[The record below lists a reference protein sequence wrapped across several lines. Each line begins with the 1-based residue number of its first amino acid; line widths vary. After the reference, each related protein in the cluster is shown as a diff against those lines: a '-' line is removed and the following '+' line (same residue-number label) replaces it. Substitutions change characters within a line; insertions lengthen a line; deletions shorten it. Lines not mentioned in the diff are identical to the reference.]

1 MSEAV
6 PEPGSTHGASAQGGG
21 SPHSVPVLSGP
32 AGVHALL
39 LVDELIFLPF
49 CFRRNT
55 GAPSWIS
62 VARLV
67 YLGVPLPCVVLPT
80 AKLVWPYMYY
90 VHCFSSMQVFV

>member
-6 PEPGSTHGASAQGGG
+6 PEPGSTRGASAQGGG

-55 GAPSWIS
+55 GAPSRIS
-62 VARLV
+62 VSGLV
-67 YLGVPLPCVVLPT
+67 YLGCLCPALCYRPLSSCGLTCTV
-80 AKLVWPYMYY
+80 
-90 VHCFSSMQVFV
+90 CSFSSMQVFV